1 MEFFIRQNSTTPI
14 LKLQLI
20 DDGKNDISSFND
32 QLENAVITFE
42 MSDSVTDEPF
52 VLNGQ
57 CNITMRNQKYNQTT
71 TEYYIIYNFT
81 SDQTARV
88 GKYEG
93 KVNIQFRDTDLNP
106 TNTLILPVREKLY
119 INIF

>member
-20 DDGKNDISSFND
+20 DDGKNDMSSFND

-57 CNITMRNQKYNQTT
+57 CNITTRNHKYNQTT

-81 SDQTARV
+81 SDQTVRV

-93 KVNIQFRDTDLNP
+93 KINIQFRDTSLNP

>member
-20 DDGKNDISSFND
+20 DDGKNDMSSFND

-93 KVNIQFRDTDLNP
+93 KVNVQFRDTDLNP